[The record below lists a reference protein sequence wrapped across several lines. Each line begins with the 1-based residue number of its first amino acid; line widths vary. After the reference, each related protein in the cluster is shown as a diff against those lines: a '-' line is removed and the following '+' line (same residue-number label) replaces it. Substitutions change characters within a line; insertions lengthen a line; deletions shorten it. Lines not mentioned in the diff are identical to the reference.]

1 MYHTLHTTQE
11 RIRKMVKLNI
21 STLVPLQAEIR
32 KILGLPLSVIFSVVK
47 VCCMTVT
54 VSQDSHYNGINLG
67 MIFATD
73 LLLLGSFRIDCKNKS
88 FDSINFCFYITTIQF
103 SEPFS

>member
-32 KILGLPLSVIFSVVK
+32 KIFGLPLSVIFSVVK
-47 VCCMTVT
+47 GCCMT
-54 VSQDSHYNGINLG
+54 S
-67 MIFATD
+67 
-73 LLLLGSFRIDCKNKS
+73 LGSYNSPCLSYRPS
-88 FDSINFCFYITTIQF
+88 S
-103 SEPFS
+103 SP